1 MNCAEQIR
9 ANNPALDGWVR
20 ASSLERDLLLREH
33 DKRVEEYI
41 ALQKLLPTTA
51 ERVCLAHAASL
62 IAGTHS
68 ARVIARYLDRI
79 AQT

>member
-1 MNCAEQIR
+1 MAGLPTYAPEEAPQ
-9 ANNPALDGWVR
+9 WVR
-20 ASSLERDLLLREH
+20 DVVENLQREH

-41 ALQKLLPTTA
+41 ALEKMLPTTA
-51 ERVCLAHAASL
+51 ERMCLAHAASL

-79 AQT
+79 AKS